1 MLSITKCLCGWI
13 LLGDNALN
21 KAQVNEAGQ
30 ASLHISRA
38 WPIINSPQQ
47 NTAAR
52 EKDTLVEMDK
62 RSGPYWKLL
71 HHLWQKKNVIISI
84 LLLPKYLCKG
94 NANYCSIK
102 CS

>member
-1 MLSITKCLCGWI
+1 MLSITKWLCGWT

-30 ASLHISRA
+30 AALHISRA
-38 WPIINSPQQ
+38 WPISNSLQQ

-52 EKDTLVEMDK
+52 EKDTVEEMDK
-62 RSGPYWKLL
+62 RPGPYWKLL
-71 HHLWQKKNVIISI
+71 HHLWQKINIITFI
-84 LLLPKYLCKG
+84 LLLLKYLCKG
-94 NANYCSIK
+94 NANYHSIK